1 MRSWI
6 LRDLCDDNLLDA
18 VERNH
23 YENLFY
29 LPSRHPQMQVVTQDD
44 LIIVDSEIPSSH
56 LNYVCTTKNLGENC
70 ETKLEKAKRFF
81 EKKSCPFSWIVG
93 PNTSSEIVVSILNQ
107 LGFKLSEN
115 LVSLLLNLNF
125 FSKKL
130 KYIPGFRVQHAL
142 TKATLNDVAK
152 VYGSISKSQGVL
164 ENYFSKV
171 SLLAFHQLDPIKYFV
186 GYLKGEPVVVGEL
199 FLGAGLAGMRA
210 CVVDFLKEQEKDFY
224 FDVITKM
231 VLVAQ
236 QQGYHFATTTCTQYL
251 VNYYEELGFKKYCE
265 FLKVT

>member
-29 LPSRHPQMQVVTQDD
+29 LPSRHPQMQVVTLED
-44 LIIVDSEIPSSH
+44 LIIIDSEIPSFH
-56 LNYVCTTKNLGENC
+56 LNYVCTTKTLNNNC
-70 ETKLEKAKRFF
+70 EKKLEKAKNFF
-81 EKKSCPFSWIVG
+81 ECKNSKFSWIVG
-93 PNTSSEIVVSILNQ
+93 PNTSCDSVISCLNRLGYKQSEH
-107 LGFKLSEN
+107 
-115 LVSLLLNLNF
+115 LVSLLLNLNYY
-125 FSKKL
+125 SKKL

-142 TKATLNDVAK
+142 TKATLIDIAK
-152 VYGSISKSQGVL
+152 VYGNASKSHESLQ
-164 ENYFSKV
+164 NYFSKV
-171 SLLAFHQLDPIKYFV
+171 SSLAFHQLDPIKYFV
-186 GYLKGEPVVVGEL
+186 GYFKGEPVVAGEL

-210 CVVDFLKEQEKDFY
+210 VVVDSLGQQEKDFY

-231 VLVAQ
+231 ILVAQ
-236 QQGYHFATTTCTQYL
+236 QQGYHFATTTCAQSQRG
-251 VNYYEELGFKKYCE
+251 YYEDLGFKKCCE